1 MFQLDFKNLKT
12 KICYRISSY
21 TPANIIAALM
31 LVKYFNSISAYF
43 WLLAVIALSV
53 LSFKYFEQDIL
64 SMRRYS
70 QSFGTKEISIER
82 AKPIHYLIAIS
93 ANLIAIL
100 IFKVLYYSLFYGP
113 TFFEIFSILIVLFLF
128 EMISFYDIYNLIF
141 VFTKLRLY
149 LNEEEASVAFGEL
162 DRKQQNLLS
171 SKRKANVEV
180 ITSKHSNINVIKW

>member
-1 MFQLDFKNLKT
+1 MFQLDFKNLKA
-12 KICYRISSY
+12 KICYRFSSY
-21 TPANIIAALM
+21 APANIIAAIM
-31 LVKYFNSISAYF
+31 LTIHFNSFSAYF

-70 QSFGTKEISIER
+70 QSFGTKEISIEQV
-82 AKPIHYLIAIS
+82 KPIHYLIAIF

-100 IFKVLYYSLFYGP
+100 VFKALYYVLFYGT
-113 TFFEIFSILIVLFLF
+113 TFFEIFSILFVLFVF
-128 EMISFYDIYNLIF
+128 EIIPTYDIYNLAF

-149 LNEEEASVAFGEL
+149 LNEKEDSIVFGEL

-171 SKRKANVEV
+171 NNRKANVE
-180 ITSKHSNINVIKW
+180 IIISKHSNINVIK